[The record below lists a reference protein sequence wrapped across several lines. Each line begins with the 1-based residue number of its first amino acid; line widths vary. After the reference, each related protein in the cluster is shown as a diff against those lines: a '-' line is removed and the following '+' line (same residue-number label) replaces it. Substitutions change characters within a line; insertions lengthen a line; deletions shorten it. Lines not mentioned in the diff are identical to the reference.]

1 MKSQRFALIIF
12 CKLALS
18 AEKKMTTAIPS
29 VTMSIRTGLMT
40 IRYDSCNLSYCT
52 VIQPLPDLKYDFLM
66 QIAVFLV

>member
-1 MKSQRFALIIF
+1 
-12 CKLALS
+12 
-18 AEKKMTTAIPS
+18 MTTAIPS

-40 IRYDSCNLSYCT
+40 IRYDSCNLSYYT